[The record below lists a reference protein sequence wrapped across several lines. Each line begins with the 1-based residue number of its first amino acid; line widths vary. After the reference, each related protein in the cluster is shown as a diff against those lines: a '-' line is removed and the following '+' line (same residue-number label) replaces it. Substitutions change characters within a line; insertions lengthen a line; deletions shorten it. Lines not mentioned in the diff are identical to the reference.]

1 MERTRRTAF
10 LSSDCG
16 AGKDFPQSVQ
26 TSQLEETVQAKE
38 VGREVTRE
46 ASRMSDSDFDS
57 LFVIGEADQS
67 ALVAKQ
73 QMTYQG
79 SGYNSPSRG
88 SPARRNQVSSQ
99 SPSDSHT
106 SHDRPIQTFYHKQNC
121 VNLQVQGLGS
131 EDFTV
136 AVKATMQV

>member
-10 LSSDCG
+10 LSSDG
-16 AGKDFPQSVQ
+16 GSGKDFPQSVQ
-26 TSQLEETVQAKE
+26 TSQLEKTDQAT
-38 VGREVTRE
+38 EVTRE

-99 SPSDSHT
+99 SPSPH
-106 SHDRPIQTFYHKQNC
+106 
-121 VNLQVQGLGS
+121 
-131 EDFTV
+131 
-136 AVKATMQV
+136 

>member
-10 LSSDCG
+10 LSSDGG

-38 VGREVTRE
+38 VGRE

-106 SHDRPIQTFYHKQNC
+106 GHDRPIQTFYHKQNC